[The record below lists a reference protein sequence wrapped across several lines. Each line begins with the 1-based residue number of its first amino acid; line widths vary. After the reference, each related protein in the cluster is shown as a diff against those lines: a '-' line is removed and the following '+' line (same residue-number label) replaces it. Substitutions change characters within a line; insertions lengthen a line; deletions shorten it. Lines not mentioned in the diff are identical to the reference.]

1 MDEQVE
7 LWHLYSAMGCIK
19 LDENAG
25 PWCGGCQYLIDL
37 DGHYY
42 FCDRKAI
49 IEDVQDYLSA
59 LYGDMA
65 EIRSCQMCKYAP
77 HEYCDCNGDENSESF
92 QRWRKCYANTQ
103 KQCWEWRGLQHV
115 DGK

>member
-1 MDEQVE
+1 MDEHVDLQ
-7 LWHLYSAMGCIK
+7 LMYSAMGCIK

-25 PWCGGCQYLIDL
+25 PWCGVCPYLIDL

-49 IEDVQDYLSA
+49 IEDVQDYMEKLEA
-59 LYGDMA
+59 MKHA
-65 EIRSCQMCKYAP
+65 
-77 HEYCDCNGDENSESF
+77 
-92 QRWRKCYANTQ
+92 
-103 KQCWEWRGLQHV
+103 